1 MKNLRNSVLSMLL
14 VSFGAIAN
22 DELKIGV
29 SVGFDSVDYTLTQT
43 YLDAEFGSAQA
54 NFAVERNE
62 AVPTEG
68 NMKYL
73 SPTLTLDAR
82 YGRHGVSLKRAN
94 GDFAGF
100 REATLMPNQGY
111 PYTNYSREND
121 DPRRVETSLTYSFK
135 INNNW
140 SVALGTY
147 DGEVEM
153 SYVDRGIDT
162 VCVESYDPVDW
173 INFVTDWTSCA
184 NANNPVFDWA
194 IRHTGEESVESNGK
208 YIAAVYQDKI
218 TNNLFWFGKLGYQKT
233 DLDTAGT
240 AKFLEVQQFSSACA
254 ASVPTSGPYG
264 DLTGFWCGSPDL
276 FGNPENP
283 ADGFEWDVEYVKG
296 SSGDAT
302 ILGLGLVYAFNPNN
316 TVTLSYEVKSFSF
329 DAGTMDLT
337 YTAIPPAQRSGV
349 VNASENIGLSDEAD
363 VLSLTFRHQ
372 F

>member
-62 AVPTEG
+62 SVPTEG

-162 VCVESYDPVDW
+162 VCINSYLEA
-173 INFVTDWTSCA
+173 ISATNTFVSCQT
-184 NANNPVFDWA
+184 ANNPIFDWA

-218 TNNLFWFGKLGYQKT
+218 TNNLFWFGKIGYQKT

-240 AKFLEVQQFSSACA
+240 AKFLEVPQYNSSCA
-254 ASVPTSGPYG
+254 AGAGINAGYFCGFPSDYG
-264 DLTGFWCGSPDL
+264 
-276 FGNPENP
+276 NAENP

-329 DAGTMDLT
+329 DAGTMNLT
-337 YTAIPPAQRSGV
+337 YDAIFPAQRSGV

>member
-1 MKNLRNSVLSMLL
+1 MKNSKNIVLSLLL

-22 DELKIGV
+22 DEFKMGV
-29 SVGFDSVDYTLTQT
+29 SIGFDSIDYTLTQT

-73 SPTLTLDAR
+73 SPTLTIDAR
-82 YGRHGVSLKRAN
+82 YGKHGLSLKRAN

-100 REATLMPNQGY
+100 REANLMPNQGY

-121 DPRRVETSLTYSFK
+121 DPKRIETSLTYSYK
-135 INNNW
+135 LNNNW

-162 VCVESYDPVDW
+162 VCVSNYLDP
-173 INFVTDWTSCA
+173 ISAANPFVSCQT
-184 NANNPVFDWA
+184 ANNPIFDWA

-218 TNNLFWFGKLGYQKT
+218 TNNLFWFGKIGYQKT
-233 DLDTAGT
+233 DLDTSGT
-240 AKFLEVQQFSSACA
+240 AKFLEVQQYNSSCA
-254 ASVPTSGPYG
+254 AGAGINVGYFCGFPSDYG
-264 DLTGFWCGSPDL
+264 SA
-276 FGNPENP
+276 ENP
-283 ADGFEWDVEYVKG
+283 ADGFEWDVNYVKA

-329 DAGTMDLT
+329 DAGTMNLT
-337 YTAIPPAQRSGV
+337 YDAIAPAQRSGV